1 MTEFHTLSYT
11 PTSKIPYP
19 FRAEPPHIGHYGK
32 YPNLVHRAL
41 FPGKSAL
48 GTRLGVPP
56 EGGGAGI
63 SLIAFTTLIFS
74 TRVLIR

>member
-19 FRAEPPHIGHYGK
+19 FRAEPPRIGNYGK
-32 YPNLVHRAL
+32 YPNLVPRAL

-56 EGGGAGI
+56 GEVGI
-63 SLIAFTTLIFS
+63 SLIAFTTLIFP